1 MTPDDVRALAAEA
14 VEDARM
20 RLLERG
26 LPPDGYPRLLEALW
40 RAVEQVVAAR
50 ELELGDD
57 VESRR
62 RYLDAVLDAL
72 DATPIVDRPPQ
83 PPRRTLALRW

>member
-1 MTPDDVRALAAEA
+1 MTSPAEASEVAAQA
-14 VEDARM
+14 VEDARL

-26 LPPDGYPRLLEALW
+26 LNPNGYPRLLEALA
-40 RAVEQVVAAR
+40 RAVEQVIAAR
-50 ELELGDD
+50 ELGGD

-62 RYLDAVLDAL
+62 VFLYAVLDAL
-72 DATPIVDRPPQ
+72 DATPVVDRAPQ

>member
-1 MTPDDVRALAAEA
+1 MPTPDEAREVAAQA
-14 VEDARM
+14 VEDARL

-26 LPPDGYPRLLEALW
+26 LNPNGYPRLIEAL
-40 RAVEQVVAAR
+40 RLAVEQVLAAR
-50 ELELGDD
+50 ELGDD

-62 RYLDAVLDAL
+62 HYLDEVLDAL
-72 DATPIVDRPPQ
+72 DATPVVDREPE